1 MTIAMFLAL
10 LFGFSLVTGLIVQA
24 IKKFINDKENVSYNL
39 IALITALIVGIVGS
53 AIYYQ
58 FAEISYTINNIICMG
73 LMGIATALVS
83 MVGYDKVSQA
93 IAQITSGKVPEVGTS
108 TEE

>member
-1 MTIAMFLAL
+1 MTVPMFLAL
-10 LFGFSLVTGLIVQA
+10 LFGFSVITGLIVEA
-24 IKKFINDKENVSYNL
+24 IKKFVKDKENVSYNI
-39 IALITALIVGIVGS
+39 IALVVALVVGIVGC

-58 FAEISYTINNIICMG
+58 FAVIPYTTNNIICMG
-73 LMGIATALVS
+73 LMGIASALVA

-93 IAQITSGKVPEVGTS
+93 ITQLTSGKVPEVDTS

>member
-1 MTIAMFLAL
+1 MTVPMFLAL
-10 LFGFSLVTGLIVQA
+10 LFGFSVITGLIVEA
-24 IKKFINDKENVSYNL
+24 VKKFVNDKENISYNL
-39 IALITALIVGIVGS
+39 IALITAMIVGVTGC

-58 FAEISYTINNIICMG
+58 FTSVPYTMNNFICMI
-73 LMGIATALVS
+73 LMGLASALVS

-93 IAQITSGKVPEVGTS
+93 ISQITSGKVPEVGTS